1 MDRKLV
7 SAEEIQ
13 QAVNTRINSEQD
25 VVKDHIQIRVPLP
38 SRNTPD
44 PNGCNWHMVFGG
56 DVAGHEA
63 TVSHVVAD
71 VQGEYN
77 LRE

>member
-1 MDRKLV
+1 
-7 SAEEIQ
+7 
-13 QAVNTRINSEQD
+13 
-25 VVKDHIQIRVPLP
+25 
-38 SRNTPD
+38 
-44 PNGCNWHMVFGG
+44 MVFGG